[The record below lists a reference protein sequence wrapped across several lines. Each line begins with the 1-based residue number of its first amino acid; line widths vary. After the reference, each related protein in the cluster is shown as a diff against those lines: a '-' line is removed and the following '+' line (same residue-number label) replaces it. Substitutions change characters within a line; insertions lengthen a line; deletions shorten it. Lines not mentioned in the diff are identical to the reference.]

1 MRKISTVWTPS
12 GRTTGPVNSLVG
24 KGESLINYN
33 TGNATLVTKG
43 KVGVDNQPSSI
54 TSGDD
59 NVIAGNDKDWV
70 GYFSGNTSSISPSG
84 EPVSFA
90 NQVAPITA
98 RIQKINALEG
108 KFRSNMKKSDL
119 DSMAKQTQQLF
130 NQNVNTVK
138 APLMSA
144 AKDITDRQQE
154 QHEME
159 KRYRYIGNTYNKGK
173 GCLERFN
180 GGDGP
185 VLSDPIPYALRRRIE
200 SYAKPY
206 MRPEHNDLTF
216 DFPLDE
222 ISLTTKPSIL
232 AQTPVKTPKDKK
244 HGSSWFGKLRN
255 IKGDGFVRAATEA
268 IPIGINALQANY
280 WRNQKVHTPDIYAGN
295 PYERTALNTLADLRI
310 NPYAITRELRD
321 SERRNAYAISRAGG
335 LSGAQKY
342 LALAGQSLGTQNN
355 IAKALFDAQQ
365 QNNQYVSNYAGSL
378 LNAGNAEASR
388 RMQANQY
395 ANEAYDRA
403 ASRRASN
410 YWKGMQGVSTA
421 AQQAYANEFKYRNYK
436 DMMNLYNRELDL
448 KQKEILNNYSKVR

>member
-138 APLMSA
+138 SPLMSA

-185 VLSDPIPYALRRRIE
+185 TLSDPIPYALRRRIE
-200 SYAKPY
+200 SYARPKYDNITWNFDLDDVSVIAKAKP
-206 MRPEHNDLTF
+206 N
-216 DFPLDE
+216 
-222 ISLTTKPSIL
+222 I
-232 AQTPVKTPKDKK
+232 PVKPPKDKK
-244 HGSSWFGKLRN
+244 RGSGWFDKLRN
-255 IKGDGFVRAATEA
+255 IKGDGFIRTATEA

-310 NPYAITRELRD
+310 NPYAITRESRD

-410 YWKGMQGVSTA
+410 YWKSMQGVSTA

-448 KQKEILNNYSKVR
+448 KQEEILNNYAKGG